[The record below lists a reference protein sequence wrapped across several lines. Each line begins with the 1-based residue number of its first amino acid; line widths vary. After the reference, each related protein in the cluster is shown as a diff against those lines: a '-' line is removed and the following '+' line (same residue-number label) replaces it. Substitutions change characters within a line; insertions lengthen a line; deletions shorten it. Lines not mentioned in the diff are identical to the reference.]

1 MAIGDFTT
9 GFEYL
14 IGNGG
19 PDPVSALLST
29 NLATLALESTASEL
43 SDGTDT
49 DIEYYFN
56 GVTIAL
62 ASSFELNGYTVSGR
76 YYVDTETVNP
86 DPDPDPDAP
95 PYITRTYPGFNLVSS
110 TFTVT
115 AEGAPADRPIFLT
128 TTNAE
133 SLFTPSAGAVGV
145 NGYATAGITDGSKY
159 IYTKVFNLSEFDF
172 IPRLAPSSQGVVRP
186 DNGVFP
192 NAAEIND
199 PANGIYPVNTV
210 TAFAPDGRR
219 QVLLTYTYTIVY
231 NLGAGDLT
239 ATVSIEQYA
248 NQNISDFGPTLE
260 ALLANSYY
268 GHGIYGLDQWPSD
281 EPALYESN
289 GTSIAP
295 IPRPDS
301 LIVDT
306 STTSGYAEYNQATYG
321 AGFPQVSDAAVAD
334 QVFEDIQTRMPGGF
348 EIPGVDYTTDT
359 YDGDDVDASEFY

>member
-1 MAIGDFTT
+1 MAIGDTTT

-62 ASSFELNGYTVSGR
+62 ASSFELNGYSVGAR
-76 YYVDTETVNP
+76 YYVDTEDVDTDG
-86 DPDPDPDAP
+86 DPTFD
-95 PYITRTYPGFNLVSS
+95 RTYPGFNLVSA

-115 AEGAPADRPIFLT
+115 AQGAPADRPIFLT

-145 NGYATAGITDGSKY
+145 DAYATAGITNGSKY

-172 IPRLAPSSQGVVRP
+172 IPRLSPSSQGVVRP

-239 ATVSIEQYA
+239 TTISIEQYA

-289 GTSIAP
+289 ATSIAP

-321 AGFPQVSDAAVAD
+321 AGFPLVLDTEPTVVPD
-334 QVFEDIQTRMPGGF
+334 QPEQEYTATGGV
-348 EIPGVDYTTDT
+348 EIPGVDYTSDT
-359 YDGDDVDASEFY
+359 YDNDIIDASEFY